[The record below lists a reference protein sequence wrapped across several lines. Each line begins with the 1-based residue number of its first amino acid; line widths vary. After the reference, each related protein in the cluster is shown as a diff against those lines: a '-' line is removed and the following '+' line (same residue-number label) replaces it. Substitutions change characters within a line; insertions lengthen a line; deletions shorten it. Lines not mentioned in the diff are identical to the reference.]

1 MIRLK
6 TTLFNIYNEILLKE
20 VNVTPEK
27 GKNHFLTGFEVF
39 LLISCGCNSNTT
51 AKFMQ
56 FFKRIVIIAKNNGWI
71 TADPFANYK
80 IRIKKVGRGYL
91 TQQEIYIIMKKK
103 FSTERLERVRDIF
116 IFSCFTGLAYID
128 VKNLC
133 KSNIRTSFDEK
144 LWIMGKG
151 EKTGVN
157 FNIPL
162 LDIPKQILDKY
173 DSTLP
178 DDKVLPVLSNQK
190 MNGYLKEIGV
200 ICGIDKELTFHLAR
214 PSVLSFSLKTRELQ
228 EEIL

>member
-1 MIRLK
+1 
-6 TTLFNIYNEILLKE
+6 
-20 VNVTPEK
+20 
-27 GKNHFLTGFEVF
+27 
-39 LLISCGCNSNTT
+39 
-51 AKFMQ
+51 MQ

-190 MNGYLKEIGV
+190 MNGYLKETAA
-200 ICGIDKELTFHLAR
+200 C
-214 PSVLSFSLKTRELQ
+214 Q
-228 EEIL
+228 ESGSKRG